1 MINLEDPR
9 TLAYILIGGVFL
21 LGFII
26 GFIIGYFIGKRNK
39 KKKNQE
45 QNIPDIQEITQVQDF
60 ISPISLLPTIP
71 ETQSQIPQIPQQIPQ
86 ERYIPIKTELPKEKI
101 EKQPEPLKMEKWVTY
116 DEPVKQNVQL
126 YQEVTEKKKPGRKAV
141 KKWKKKNYTHKK
153 NLNWMDMYI

>member
-45 QNIPDIQEITQVQDF
+45 QNIPEIPGFVVAK
-60 ISPISLLPTIP
+60 SLLPTIP

-141 KKWKKKNYTHKK
+141 KK
-153 NLNWMDMYI
+153 